1 MQTFGMELAGAC
13 ENRTFPLLSDS
24 NANAFAVPS
33 HGQIRGTSKLTVEEN
48 LPQRGPIRGDGNAR
62 ARTHRRGKMIGS
74 NPRERRAVYGYA
86 QRLDRLVN
94 KNVIDSEQW
103 KSRRESANG
112 SRRLNEFA
120 DIAQASSKR

>member
-1 MQTFGMELAGAC
+1 M
-13 ENRTFPLLSDS
+13 
-24 NANAFAVPS
+24 
-33 HGQIRGTSKLTVEEN
+33 
-48 LPQRGPIRGDGNAR
+48 
-62 ARTHRRGKMIGS
+62 
-74 NPRERRAVYGYA
+74 YGYA

-120 DIAQASSKR
+120 DIAQASSKRAIWSRTAQTVEVTE